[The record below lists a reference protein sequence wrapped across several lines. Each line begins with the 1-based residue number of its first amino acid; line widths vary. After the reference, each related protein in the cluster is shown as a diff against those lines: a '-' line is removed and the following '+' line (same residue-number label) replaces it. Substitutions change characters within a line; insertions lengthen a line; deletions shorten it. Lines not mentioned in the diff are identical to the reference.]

1 MFDRI
6 VRLSIGNPV
15 FVNLLFVVVCV
26 AGFASALRL
35 PVEQFPEVSLD
46 QIAVIVRYP
55 GASAEDVEEL
65 ITRPIEE
72 AVEEVEDVKE
82 MTSISSEGTSR
93 VFLTFLAGTDIDTAR
108 SNVEKAVAT
117 VEDLPEDAETPDVVE
132 VRFLLPVVSLG
143 IKGTTSDRKA
153 VEHLRDVLRDIR
165 GVASVETSG
174 LAERRIFV
182 ELLPERMV
190 GLGVAPADVVAAIRD
205 THVSLPAGSVK
216 TRGSEILVKTEGR
229 IRGAA
234 DVAAIPLPGTDGLR
248 VGDVA
253 RVEDRPDELET
264 EFYVDGVPAVK
275 LTVNREDG
283 ADPVGIRNEI
293 VERLPE
299 LAAQLPAGLELVVAD
314 DYTRVIR
321 DRLEVVGI
329 NAVSGAIL
337 VVLVLYVMAG
347 PRQAALAVWGMPVSY
362 LFATWMMGVT
372 DTSLNVVSSFGLLI
386 ATGIIVDDAIVV
398 IENVQRLLESGMDRL
413 EATIRGT
420 KEVLAPVTVAVATTM
435 FAFMPLAMVGGTM
448 GRVMKILPYVVIFC
462 LLGSLLEAIFIL
474 PGHIYEY
481 GAEGAEDTR
490 PARLA
495 RRMQRIYRPIV
506 TWTAGHRKT
515 TVLLAVLLFF
525 GALATAATMKRQV
538 GAPGKPFELQ
548 IFYELPPGAD
558 KARTRAMGER
568 ILADVAAALPE
579 GVIRSTTLRVGS
591 TRNRRTGREDTGTN
605 RASIRW
611 EFELTDAFLAAYPAM
626 VRELRTFLAT
636 TPDIVS
642 HSVAEAQ
649 AGPPAGAGITARIRG
664 RDIDVVNAAVDE
676 LENELRKWP
685 GVSDVRNDYGSG
697 RETYRVR
704 VDDDRAARY
713 GLTRGAV
720 ARAIRTAIDGT
731 VADEVSLDEDPVE
744 IRVRYSGT
752 DRSDARSLRDLLI
765 PRPGGDFVRLDEV
778 ARIERTREVGRIRR
792 EDGLRTV
799 SVLGEVD
806 GERITSVSA
815 AARIRALWD
824 ERFRERYPDLEL
836 AFGGEADEFTESL
849 NDLPGAFA
857 LAIALIYTA
866 LALQFKS
873 YVQPMI
879 ILSAVPFGVTGAV
892 FGLFAMGFPLSVFA
906 LFGIVALSGIC
917 VNDSLVMVD
926 FVNKLRDGGMAP
938 EQAAVEGAV
947 LRLRPIVSTTL
958 TTVLGLLPLA
968 VGLGGRDLILAPMA
982 VSIAAGL
989 GVATSLILLVVP
1001 ALYLVVDDLRS
1012 ATRRRFSAFHSRTT
1026 APSADG
1032 PSS

>member
-15 FVNLLFVVVCV
+15 FVNLLFIVICV
-26 AGFASALRL
+26 AGFMSAMRL

-46 QIAVIVRYP
+46 QVAVVVRYP
-55 GASAEDVEEL
+55 GASASDVEEL

-82 MTSISSEGTSR
+82 MTSTSSEGSSR

-117 VEDLPEDAETPDVVE
+117 VEDLPEDAEAPDVVE

-143 IKGTTSDRKA
+143 IKGTTSDRKTI
-153 VEHLRDVLRDIR
+153 ERLRDALRDIP

-174 LAERRIFV
+174 LAERKVFV

-190 GLGVAPADVVAAIRD
+190 GLGVAPDDVVAAIRD
-205 THVSLPAGSVK
+205 THVSLPAGSVE
-216 TRGSEILVKTEGR
+216 TRGTEILVKTEGR
-229 IRGAA
+229 IEGAA
-234 DVAAIPLPGTDGLR
+234 DVAAVLLPGTDGLR

-253 RVEDRPDELET
+253 RVEDRPEERVTD
-264 EFYVDGVPAVK
+264 FYVDGVPAVK

-299 LAAQLPAGLELVVAD
+299 FAAMLPAGLDLVVAD

-321 DRLEVVGI
+321 DRLEVVGV
-329 NAVSGAIL
+329 NAISGAFL
-337 VVLVLYVMAG
+337 VILVLYVMSG

-362 LFATWMMGVT
+362 LFATWMMGVSG
-372 DTSLNVVSSFGLLI
+372 TSLNVVSSFGLLI

-398 IENVQRLLESGMDRL
+398 IENVQRLLEEGKDRL
-413 EATIRGT
+413 TATIEGT
-420 KEVLAPVTVAVATTM
+420 KEVLLPVTVAVATTM

-481 GAEGAEDTR
+481 GGVGDEHAR
-490 PARLA
+490 PARIA

-506 TWTAGHRKT
+506 TWTTRHRKL
-515 TVLLAVLLFF
+515 TVLLALLGFLA
-525 GALATAATMKRQV
+525 ALATAATMKRQV

-548 IFYELPPGAD
+548 IFYELPPGTD

-568 ILADVAAALPE
+568 IIADVAAALPD
-579 GVIRSTTLRVGS
+579 GAVRTTTLRVGS
-591 TRNRRTGREDTGTN
+591 TMDRRTGRDETGTN
-605 RASIRW
+605 VASIRW
-611 EFELTDAFLAAYPAM
+611 EFELTDAFLEAYPAM
-626 VRELRTFLAT
+626 VRSLRTFLAT
-636 TPDIVS
+636 TPEIVS

-664 RDIDVVNAAVDE
+664 RDIRVVNEAVYE
-676 LENELRKWP
+676 LENALRKWP
-685 GVSDVRNDYGSG
+685 GVSDVRNDYGAG
-697 RETYRVR
+697 RETYRIR

-713 GLTRGAV
+713 GLTRGGV
-720 ARAIRTAIDGT
+720 ARAVRTAIDGT

-744 IRVRYSGT
+744 IVVRYAGA
-752 DRSDARSLRDLLI
+752 DRSDARTLRDLLL
-765 PRPGGDFVRLDEV
+765 PRPGGGFVRLDEV
-778 ARIERTREVGRIRR
+778 ARLERTREVGLIRR

-806 GERITSVSA
+806 GERITSVEA
-815 AARIRALWD
+815 AARIQALWD
-824 ERFRERYPDLEL
+824 ERFRERFPDLEL
-836 AFGGEADEFTESL
+836 AFGGEADEFSESL
-849 NDLPGAFA
+849 NDLPSAFA
-857 LAIALIYTA
+857 LAVALIYTA
-866 LALQFKS
+866 LALQFRS
-873 YVQPMI
+873 YVQPGI
-879 ILSAVPFGVTGAV
+879 IISAVPFGVTGAI

-926 FVNKLRDGGMAP
+926 FINKLRDGGMPAA
-938 EQAAVEGAV
+938 EAAVEGAIM
-947 LRLRPIVSTTL
+947 RLRPIVSTTL

-968 VGLGGRDLILAPMA
+968 VGLGGQDLILAPMA

-1001 ALYLVVDDLRS
+1001 ALYLVVEDVRG
-1012 ATRRRFSAFHSRTT
+1012 AVRRRFGRT
-1026 APSADG
+1026 
-1032 PSS
+1032 